1 LYGKLR
7 FDETKCDKAVNW
19 LEQLKPEK
27 NNIVTFW
34 ENLNIKAQ
42 NAAQTQALLQLK
54 NEYCTN
60 KKCLNCEIGFH
71 VLNNN

>member
-1 LYGKLR
+1 MPIP
-7 FDETKCDKAVNW
+7 T
-19 LEQLKPEK
+19 EK
-27 NNIVTFW
+27 NNIITFW
-34 ENLNIKAQ
+34 ESLNIKSQ

-54 NEYCTN
+54 NEYCDH